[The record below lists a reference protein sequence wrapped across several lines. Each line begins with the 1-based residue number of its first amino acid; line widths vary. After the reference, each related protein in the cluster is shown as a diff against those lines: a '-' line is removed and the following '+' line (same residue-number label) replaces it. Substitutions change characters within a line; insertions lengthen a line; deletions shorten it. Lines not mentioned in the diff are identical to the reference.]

1 MISLLVHEILQK
13 VSSMESIDAKTAFLK
28 QYDSL
33 ELRDVLR
40 GSFDDCIQWNLPLGK
55 PVYDGRLSKSGHSSS
70 SLKLKIKIFHYFVKG
85 GQGDAMK
92 PAKRENMF
100 LQVLETIHP
109 KDADAILAMKD
120 KKLETLYP
128 GINRDLVKQTWPG
141 LILK

>member
-13 VSSMESIDAKTAFLK
+13 VSAMESAESKTAFLK
-28 QYDSL
+28 QHDSL

-55 PVYDGRLSKSGHSSS
+55 PTYDGRLSKSGHSSS
-70 SLKLKIKIFHYFVKG
+70 SLRLKIKIFHYFVKG

-92 PAKRENMF
+92 SAKRENMF

-109 KDADAILAMKD
+109 KDGDVILAMKD

-128 GINRDLVKQTWPG
+128 GITRDLVKQTWPG

>member
-13 VSSMESIDAKTAFLK
+13 VSAMESAEPKTAFLK
-28 QYDSL
+28 QHDSL

-55 PVYDGRLSKSGHSSS
+55 PTYDGRLSKSGHSSS
-70 SLKLKIKIFHYFVKG
+70 SLRLKIKIFHYFVKG

-109 KDADAILAMKD
+109 KDADMILAMKD

-128 GINRDLVKQTWPG
+128 GITRDLVKQTWPG

>member
-1 MISLLVHEILQK
+1 MISLLVHEILEK
-13 VSSMESIDAKTAFLK
+13 VSAMESAEPKTAFLK
-28 QYDSL
+28 QHDSL

-55 PVYDGRLSKSGHSSS
+55 PVYDGRLSKVGESAS

-85 GQGDAMK
+85 GAGDAMK

-100 LQVLETIHP
+100 LQTLESIHP
-109 KDADAILAMKD
+109 QDAELVLAMKD

-128 GINRDLVKQTWPG
+128 GITRDLVQKTWPG

>member
-92 PAKRENMF
+92 PFKRENMF

-109 KDADAILAMKD
+109 KDADAIIAMKD

>member
-1 MISLLVHEILQK
+1 MISLFVHEILQK
-13 VSSMESIDAKTAFLK
+13 VSAMESTEEKMAFLK
-28 QYDSL
+28 QHNSL

-40 GSFDDCIQWNLPLGK
+40 GSFDDCIRWNLPLGK
-55 PVYDGRLSKSGHSSS
+55 PVYDGRLSKVGESAS

-85 GQGDAMK
+85 GAGDAMK

-100 LQVLETIHP
+100 LQTLESIHP
-109 KDADAILAMKD
+109 QDAEMVLAMKD

-128 GINRDLVKQTWPG
+128 GINRDLVQKTWPG

>member
-1 MISLLVHEILQK
+1 
-13 VSSMESIDAKTAFLK
+13 MESAEPKTAFLK
-28 QYDSL
+28 QHDSL

-55 PVYDGRLSKSGHSSS
+55 PTYDGRLSKSGHSSS
-70 SLKLKIKIFHYFVKG
+70 SLRLKIKIFHYFVKG

-109 KDADAILAMKD
+109 KDADMILAMKD

-128 GINRDLVKQTWPG
+128 GITRDLVKQTWPG

>member
-13 VSSMESIDAKTAFLK
+13 TSAMESQEAKMAFLK
-28 QYDSL
+28 QHNSL

-40 GSFDDCIQWNLPLGK
+40 GSFDDSIQWNLPLGK
-55 PVYDGRLSKSGHSSS
+55 PTYDGRLSREGLSSS

-85 GQGDAMK
+85 GQGDALK
-92 PAKRENMF
+92 SAKRENMF
-100 LQVLETIHP
+100 LQILETIHP
-109 KDADAILAMKD
+109 QDAELVIAMKD

-128 GINRDLVKQTWPG
+128 GITRDLVKQTWHG

>member
-13 VSSMESIDAKTAFLK
+13 VSAMESAESKTAFLK
-28 QYDSL
+28 QHDSL

-55 PVYDGRLSKSGHSSS
+55 PTYDGRLSKSGHSSS
-70 SLKLKIKIFHYFVKG
+70 SLRLKIKIFHYFVKG

-100 LQVLETIHP
+100 LQILETIHP
-109 KDADAILAMKD
+109 KDADMILAMKD

-128 GINRDLVKQTWPG
+128 GITRDLVKQTWPG

>member
-13 VSSMESIDAKTAFLK
+13 VSAMESTEAKMAFLK
-28 QYDSL
+28 QHNSL

-55 PVYDGRLSKSGHSSS
+55 PTYDGRLSKSGHSSS
-70 SLKLKIKIFHYFVKG
+70 SLRLKIKIFHYFVKG

-109 KDADAILAMKD
+109 KDADMILAMKD

-128 GINRDLVKQTWPG
+128 GITRDLVKQTWPG

>member
-1 MISLLVHEILQK
+1 
-13 VSSMESIDAKTAFLK
+13 MESAESKTAFLK
-28 QYDSL
+28 QHDSL

-55 PVYDGRLSKSGHSSS
+55 PTYDGRLSKSGHSSS
-70 SLKLKIKIFHYFVKG
+70 SLRLKIKIFHYFVKG

-100 LQVLETIHP
+100 LQILETIHP
-109 KDADAILAMKD
+109 KDADMILAMKD

-128 GINRDLVKQTWPG
+128 GITRDLVKQTWPG